1 MTHATL
7 ALLTQILE
15 SFALLVM
22 SMRRKVGRNLPL
34 VYNPDAVSMWNE
46 WLTRNAGLDSTKIK
60 GIKSW
65 GPAGLGIRMS
75 SCARAGAEPKD
86 DQLRVW
92 LPWA

>member
-7 ALLTQILE
+7 TFLSQILE

-22 SMRRKVGRNLPL
+22 SMRRMVGRNLAL

-65 GPAGLGIRMS
+65 GRSGLGIRMS
-75 SCARAGAEPKD
+75 SCARAGAQPKD
-86 DQLRVW
+86 EQLRVCS
-92 LPWA
+92 PWA